1 MDTSMIRRT
10 EQEIG
15 RDTPPIEAVDDLRRT
30 RRPIVAATSAVQPVR
45 RTAPLRSTLGSR
57 HTLRQAMLL
66 NEILGPPA
74 ALRRP
79 QDKHVS

>member
-1 MDTSMIRRT
+1 MIRRT

-15 RDTPPIEAVDDLRRT
+15 RDTPPVEAVNDLRRV
-30 RRPIVAATSAVQPVR
+30 RRPIATPAVQPER
-45 RTAPLRSTLGSR
+45 RSSSLRRTLGSR
-57 HTLRQAMLL
+57 HMLRQAMLL
-66 NEILGPPA
+66 HEILGPPA